1 MTHKHF
7 KIILVTLLCLCG
19 KEISAKKIEVQSP
32 DGKLKV
38 NIELKDKI
46 YYSIYSG
53 KDLLLDN
60 CSLSMILNNEVLGE
74 QPKLQA
80 MKRGKIDESI
90 KREIPLKNAIVE
102 NHCNTLYLK
111 MRGNYAIEFRVFNK
125 GLQTKRARLKL
136 WEKISLSI
144 SLQIIWLIYLS
155 RMVLKHHTNIHIH
168 MFELK
173 ITSIQTE

>member
-1 MTHKHF
+1 MRKRNF
-7 KIILVTLLCLCG
+7 R
-19 KEISAKKIEVQSP
+19 KKIEVQSP

-125 GLQTKRARLKL
+125 GLAYRFITNKKGEIEIMGENFAT
-136 WEKISLSI
+136 I